1 MPLGSSIFRAVTSRR
16 LRQIDY
22 FVAHPWAVQQN
33 TLQQLLAKASN
44 TRYGRRHG
52 FGQIKSPDDYRQRVP
67 IVDYEDIK
75 NDVALMYKG
84 QHDILWPKSVSLY
97 ACSSGTTQSRSKYIP
112 VSSEGL
118 RHCHYRGLRDN
129 LIIYTRN
136 NPQTTFY
143 KGKSLTLGGSE
154 NPDIVMPPGVFC
166 GDLSAIML
174 REQPRWAEVFRT
186 PSLPVALM
194 HGWDEKVE
202 AIAQEVI
209 KQNITTLSGVPSWN
223 MMLIKHI
230 LQCTGKRNLLEL
242 WPNIELFMHGG
253 VHFGPYIDLFRELI
267 PSPNM
272 HYQESYNASEGFFA
286 IQDDPNASD
295 MLLMLDYGVYF
306 EFIPMAQFNRSHP
319 EQSPT
324 LTLDEVQTGEQYA
337 MLITTNS
344 GLWRYLVGDTV
355 AFTSVKPYRIK
366 ITGRTRQ
373 FINVFGEEVIL
384 ENVEH
389 AIQRACWHDAARVKD
404 YTVAP
409 IFMEIQ
415 KSGAHQWLVEFEREP
430 SDLKLFAA
438 TLDSYLCQF
447 NSDYAAKRANNITMG
462 PIDLRVM
469 ASGTFM
475 EWMRQRN
482 QLGGQHKVPRLSN
495 TRQWAEQLLAIDAQL
510 RSQQ

>member
-1 MPLGSSIFRAVTSRR
+1 MPLGSSIFRAVTARR
-16 LRQIDY
+16 LRQIDQ
-22 FVAHPWAVQQN
+22 FVAHPVDVQRR
-33 TLQQLLAKASN
+33 TLQQLLAKAAN
-44 TRYGRRHG
+44 TRYGSSYG
-52 FGQIKSPDDYRQRVP
+52 FGQIKSPDEYRKRVP
-67 IVDYEDIK
+67 VVDYEDIK
-75 NDVALMYKG
+75 DDVAQMCKAV
-84 QHDILWPKSVSLY
+84 DNILWPTPVRLF
-97 ACSSGTTQSRSKYIP
+97 ACSSGTTQSRSKFLP

-118 RHCHYRGLRDN
+118 QHCHYRGLRDN
-129 LIIYTRN
+129 LIIYTHN

-143 KGKSLTLGGSE
+143 RGKSLTLGGSQ
-154 NPDIVMPPGVFC
+154 NVDIVLPPEIFC

-174 REQPRWAEVFRT
+174 REQPRWAETFRT

-202 AIAQEVI
+202 AIAKEVE
-209 KQNITTLSGVPSWN
+209 KQNVTTLSGVPSWN

-230 LQCTGKRNLLEL
+230 LQRTGKRNLLEL
-242 WPNIELFMHGG
+242 WPNLELFMHGG
-253 VHFGPYIDLFRELI
+253 VHFGPYQELFRELI
-267 PSPNM
+267 PSDNM

-286 IQDDPNASD
+286 IQDNPNATD

-306 EFIPMAQFNRSHP
+306 EFIPMAQFNHSNP
-319 EQSPT
+319 QQSPT
-324 LTLDEVQTGEQYA
+324 LTLDEVKAGEQYA
-337 MLITTNS
+337 MVISTNS
-344 GLWRYLVGDTV
+344 GLWRYLIGDTV
-355 AFTSVKPYRIK
+355 VFTSVNPYRIK

-384 ENVEH
+384 ENVEQ
-389 AIQRACWHDAARVKD
+389 AVQRACWHDGARVKD

-409 IFMEIQ
+409 IFMGTEH
-415 KSGAHQWLVEFEREP
+415 SGAHQWLVEFVREP

-510 RSQQ
+510 RGR